1 MNKHAFDSLTT
12 DALRSLDPAFPS
24 TLSDAERERAAATF
38 ERIVS
43 IPRGTP
49 PQRSQVRRARSRW
62 SSRRVLVPVGLAA
75 AAAVAVPVFST
86 GNGSA
91 FASWTPTPEAIV
103 GADATEAAA
112 ACRSVMGMPDAG
124 QDVVLAERR
133 GGWTYVLL
141 TGSGAEGACVMDDRL
156 VGEDNPPGPG
166 KVGYMGHFSSDAPQA
181 PTVGAS
187 DIDWT
192 GGAGAMPVD
201 GPWPFK
207 KDESWLTWVEGYVGN
222 DVTGVVVHTPIGT
235 DVQASVADGRF
246 AAWWPSPMP
255 SSKNPE
261 VDGASA
267 FTVTLS
273 DGTTREIAN

>member
-1 MNKHAFDSLTT
+1 MNKHTFDSQTT
-12 DALRSLDPAFPS
+12 DALRSLDPASPS
-24 TLSDAERERAAATF
+24 TLSDAERERANATF

-43 IPRGTP
+43 IPREAQTQR
-49 PQRSQVRRARSRW
+49 PQGREPRSRW
-62 SSRRVLVPVGLAA
+62 SSRRVLVPIGLVA
-75 AAAVAVPVFST
+75 AAAVAFPVFSM

-112 ACRSVMGMPDAG
+112 ACRNAMGMPDAG

-141 TGSGAEGACVMDDRL
+141 AGSGAEGACVLDDRL
-156 VGEDNPPGPG
+156 VGDDNPPSPG
-166 KVGYMGHFSSDAPQA
+166 KVGFMGRFSADAPQTPA
-181 PTVGAS
+181 VGAT

-207 KDESWLTWVEGYVGN
+207 KDESWLTWVEGYVGG

-235 DVQASVADGRF
+235 DVQASVAEGRF
-246 AAWWPSPMP
+246 GAWWPSPKP
-255 SSKNPE
+255 SSRNPE
-261 VDGASA
+261 VDGAPT
-267 FTVTLS
+267 FTVTLA
-273 DGTTREIAN
+273 DGNTREIAN

>member
-1 MNKHAFDSLTT
+1 MNKHAFESLTT
-12 DALRSLDPAFPS
+12 DALRSLDPASPT
-24 TLSDAERERAAATF
+24 TLSGAERERADATL

-43 IPRGTP
+43 IPRLTE
-49 PQRSQVRRARSRW
+49 PQLSQGRENRSRW
-62 SSRRVLVPVGLAA
+62 SSRRILVPIGLVA
-75 AAAVAVPVFST
+75 AAAVAFPVFSV
-86 GNGSA
+86 GGGSA

-112 ACRSVMGMPDAG
+112 ACRSAMGMPDAG
-124 QDVVLAERR
+124 QDVLLAERR

-141 TGSGAEGACVMDDRL
+141 AGSGAEGSCVMDDRL
-156 VGEDNPPGPG
+156 VGADNPPAPG
-166 KVGYMGHFSSDAPQA
+166 KVGFMGRFSPDAPQA
-181 PTVGAS
+181 PTVSAN

-192 GGAGAMPVD
+192 EGAGAMPVD

-207 KDESWLTWVEGYVGN
+207 MEQSWLTWVEGYAGS

-246 AAWWPSPMP
+246 AAWWPSPKP

-261 VDGASA
+261 VDGAST
-267 FTVTLS
+267 FTVTLA
-273 DGTTREIAN
+273 DGNTREIAN